1 MIPPRSPQFSCR
13 KKLVA
18 LAVTAATVVG
28 FGLAPSP
35 LHADT
40 DVGDKL
46 DLLSLS
52 DSFDE
57 TASNNSTTVVDA
69 GSTGA
74 WNVDLST
81 EFYDIVLI
89 PEPSRALLQF
99 FGVAF
104 ILFRRRRLPLI

>member
-1 MIPPRSPQFSCR
+1 MNPPRSPQFSCR
-13 KKLVA
+13 KKLVT
-18 LAVTAATVVG
+18 LAVTGALAFG
-28 FGLAPSP
+28 FGMAASP
-35 LHADT
+35 LHADL
-40 DVGDKL
+40 DVGDEL

-57 TASNNSTTVVDA
+57 TASNNSTSYVDA
-69 GSTGA
+69 GTTGA

-81 EFYDIVLI
+81 ELYDITFV

-104 ILFRRRRLPLI
+104 ILFRRRRSL